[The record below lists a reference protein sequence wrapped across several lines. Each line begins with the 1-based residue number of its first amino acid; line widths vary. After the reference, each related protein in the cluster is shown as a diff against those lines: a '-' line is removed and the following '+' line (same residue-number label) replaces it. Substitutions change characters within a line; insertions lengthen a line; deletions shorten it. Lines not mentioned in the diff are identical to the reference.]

1 MEGEFLT
8 ARDIQ
13 KILGV
18 KQAKSYD
25 IIRTLNAQM
34 KKEGY
39 MVIQGKVSKAKFEES
54 YCYKGPKSQ
63 TG

>member
-1 MEGEFLT
+1 MKGEFLT

-18 KQAKSYD
+18 KQAKSYE

-39 MVIQGKVSKAKFEES
+39 MVIQGKVSRAKFEEC

>member
-1 MEGEFLT
+1 MPSEFLT

-18 KQAKSYD
+18 KQAKSYE

-34 KKEGY
+34 KQEGY
-39 MVIQGKVSKAKFEES
+39 MVIQGKVSRAKFEES
-54 YCYKGPKSQ
+54 YCYKGQKFK

>member
-1 MEGEFLT
+1 MKGEFLT

-34 KKEGY
+34 KEEGY
-39 MVIQGKVSKAKFEES
+39 LVIQGKVSRAV
-54 YCYKGPKSQ
+54 
-63 TG
+63 

>member
-1 MEGEFLT
+1 VSGEFLS

-18 KQAKSYD
+18 KQAKSYE

-34 KKEGY
+34 KQEGY
-39 MVIQGKVSKAKFEES
+39 MVIQGKVSRAKFEES
-54 YCYKGPKSQ
+54 YCYNGPKSQ

>member
-1 MEGEFLT
+1 MGGEFLT

-18 KQAKSYD
+18 KKAKSYD

-39 MVIQGKVSKAKFEES
+39 MVIRGKVSKAKFEEC